1 MLATNDVGRRMSEM
15 SGRSSQDTGELPFFG
30 KKNETT
36 VAELSLAAITQSATP
51 KASGAAASPMDG
63 PQDGIVALTTLSR
76 PKSSHTSPA
85 GSASG
90 SRYHAAPRHKPDSNR
105 ERVYAPTAEGAASKT
120 TIEPTAEVQ
129 ALSEQVIVV
138 PKGGVMSKLRAAGAA
153 DAAAANALRKGRR
166 SKSSKS
172 AMNKSEHR
180 NERSISS
187 TKAAENHT
195 SKPVGAKHSDTVSVK
210 NKHAIA
216 SAPANDS
223 VTTQHGLNNLASLA
237 TQDSRREPVHSVND
251 RHNRAVRN
259 KAYRRKRGKK
269 TATKGVPSRK
279 HSTAHDSSL
288 HSYTSHKRPHRSTSS
303 REPRGHN
310 VQLSDTLISLE
321 LRRKRSTKTPGSED
335 EEVDSTPPTHSR
347 TWPSTFSSQNE
358 VTSSLPNTAT
368 EGTYEKFSSVGSSG
382 RHDSSLELVNLS
394 TITVGMVVSAEGH
407 GFTYVPSYDYSISSF
422 SAANSTYES
431 ARRAIHTFSDNMQDM
446 SPQSTDESKR
456 ENTQVGGGYEHST
469 VRGGSD
475 AANST
480 QNGSAA
486 SGIKEIERGA
496 SGVVGLN
503 TKTSRVSTVS
513 VETFEAQNRK
523 LLEGLQTEMTAERV
537 SADDWWPSLLGYDA
551 LINKESAASA
561 NDTVSVEEKK
571 YIDFTNER
579 HEDDDIDPT
588 DGKSDFRTANS
599 DHELDHRL
607 REVSKTSSLSSETP
621 NFVSS
626 VTSELRS
633 SSMTE
638 GYTTE
643 SQAHSYTES
652 LPKEKNLVYHQST
665 VESSVVAIGKTNKN
679 EIMTVSPPQL
689 EVRKIST
696 STDAP
701 EAELT
706 AFTATFIYAS
716 ENGNLVD
723 AMSKTPQKPVENTLE
738 DGYASLVQLEV
749 NFASRRKETNKT
761 KAPTA
766 DVVPSFQTIFEKS
779 SRKPSTESTQQNQ
792 GYASH
797 SSPSIIWSSGRKMRP
812 VSEDKEAAHPIL
824 VHVITSTSSATND
837 TLDISLAGGN
847 TAGLAQTT
855 ALNAENDDED
865 DDEESDDE
873 TRASTTSQTKT
884 SLNALTPR
892 TGLNR
897 TVTTTETRKSSTRKP
912 AAPVMGKRTSIF
924 NVFQTTHLNLT
935 FRTSDATKRI
945 KVNAISRLSVTNK
958 AGGIFPIGSVMTLMP
973 NQSFDASK
981 NPYTMNNSTRV
992 AGTDLKSDKKL
1003 NNATLTAP
1011 TQRPSSIRLPAVPSQ
1026 SIVMRESTTTTAT
1039 PRSRKGDEN
1048 NSSVKVNDN
1057 GSIWRRIFPP
1067 QNASSLVTKMTA
1079 PTDSGAGVENYYDD
1093 SRNETSSSG
1102 SGEVDDSHG
1111 EPKTRNRRIFGEIRI
1126 TSKSSKKPDMFQ
1138 TEYYYDDTPSRKREE
1153 PTTDDITEPGYESIP
1168 AQEAI
1173 DDLFS

>member
-15 SGRSSQDTGELPFFG
+15 SGRSSQDTVDSQGENTLGSAEENQIIPPPPASRRRHVRCLLPMLLAMFVVLVGVVSTPVVVFVLDGKGELPFFG

-195 SKPVGAKHSDTVSVK
+195 SKP
-210 NKHAIA
+210 
-216 SAPANDS
+216 
-223 VTTQHGLNNLASLA
+223 
-237 TQDSRREPVHSVND
+237 
-251 RHNRAVRN
+251 
-259 KAYRRKRGKK
+259 
-269 TATKGVPSRK
+269 
-279 HSTAHDSSL
+279 
-288 HSYTSHKRPHRSTSS
+288 
-303 REPRGHN
+303 
-310 VQLSDTLISLE
+310 
-321 LRRKRSTKTPGSED
+321 
-335 EEVDSTPPTHSR
+335 
-347 TWPSTFSSQNE
+347 
-358 VTSSLPNTAT
+358 
-368 EGTYEKFSSVGSSG
+368 
-382 RHDSSLELVNLS
+382 
-394 TITVGMVVSAEGH
+394 
-407 GFTYVPSYDYSISSF
+407 
-422 SAANSTYES
+422 
-431 ARRAIHTFSDNMQDM
+431 
-446 SPQSTDESKR
+446 
-456 ENTQVGGGYEHST
+456 
-469 VRGGSD
+469 
-475 AANST
+475 
-480 QNGSAA
+480 
-486 SGIKEIERGA
+486 
-496 SGVVGLN
+496 
-503 TKTSRVSTVS
+503 
-513 VETFEAQNRK
+513 NRK

-607 REVSKTSSLSSETP
+607 RE
-621 NFVSS
+621 
-626 VTSELRS
+626 
-633 SSMTE
+633 
-638 GYTTE
+638 
-643 SQAHSYTES
+643 
-652 LPKEKNLVYHQST
+652 
-665 VESSVVAIGKTNKN
+665 
-679 EIMTVSPPQL
+679 
-689 EVRKIST
+689 
-696 STDAP
+696 
-701 EAELT
+701 
-706 AFTATFIYAS
+706 
-716 ENGNLVD
+716 
-723 AMSKTPQKPVENTLE
+723 
-738 DGYASLVQLEV
+738 
-749 NFASRRKETNKT
+749 
-761 KAPTA
+761 
-766 DVVPSFQTIFEKS
+766 
-779 SRKPSTESTQQNQ
+779 
-792 GYASH
+792 
-797 SSPSIIWSSGRKMRP
+797 
-812 VSEDKEAAHPIL
+812 
-824 VHVITSTSSATND
+824 
-837 TLDISLAGGN
+837 
-847 TAGLAQTT
+847 
-855 ALNAENDDED
+855 
-865 DDEESDDE
+865 
-873 TRASTTSQTKT
+873 
-884 SLNALTPR
+884 
-892 TGLNR
+892 
-897 TVTTTETRKSSTRKP
+897 
-912 AAPVMGKRTSIF
+912 
-924 NVFQTTHLNLT
+924 
-935 FRTSDATKRI
+935 
-945 KVNAISRLSVTNK
+945 
-958 AGGIFPIGSVMTLMP
+958 
-973 NQSFDASK
+973 
-981 NPYTMNNSTRV
+981 
-992 AGTDLKSDKKL
+992 
-1003 NNATLTAP
+1003 
-1011 TQRPSSIRLPAVPSQ
+1011 
-1026 SIVMRESTTTTAT
+1026 
-1039 PRSRKGDEN
+1039 
-1048 NSSVKVNDN
+1048 
-1057 GSIWRRIFPP
+1057 
-1067 QNASSLVTKMTA
+1067 NASSLVTKMTA